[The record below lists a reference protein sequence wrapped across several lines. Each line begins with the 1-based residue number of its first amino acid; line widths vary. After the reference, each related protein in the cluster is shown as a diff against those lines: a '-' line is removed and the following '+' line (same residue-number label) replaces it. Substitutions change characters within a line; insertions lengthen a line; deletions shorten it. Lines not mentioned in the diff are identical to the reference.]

1 MEIQRIDGIINES
14 WMAQRLGKVTASRLS
29 DVIAKT
35 KTGVSTSRQNYLIQ
49 LVSERLTGKKGDSF
63 VNQAMLDGIERE
75 GLARQLY
82 MQSKS
87 VSVTEVG
94 FFDHPTI
101 AMSGASPDG
110 AVNAE
115 EDGKYVGLI
124 EIKCPIETTHTNTLI
139 SKSVPSKY
147 MPQIQW
153 QMASVSPNV
162 KWCDFISYNPN
173 FPDTMQLF
181 VARVERDDSYIAEL
195 ETEVIKFLDEV
206 NQTILKLKE

>member
-1 MEIQRIDGIINES
+1 MIEQRTDE
-14 WMAQRLGKVTASRLS
+14 WFQQRLGKVTASRIS

-35 KTGVSTSRQNYLIQ
+35 KTGVSTSRQNYLVQ

-75 GLARQLY
+75 SAARELY
-82 MQSKS
+82 MQTRG

-94 FFDHPTI
+94 FFDHPI
-101 AMSGASPDG
+101 IKNSGASPDG

-115 EDGKYVGLI
+115 EEGKYAGLI
-124 EIKCPIETTHTNTLI
+124 EIKCPIETTHTNTLM

-147 MPQIQW
+147 IPQIQW

-162 KWCDFISYNPN
+162 KWVDFISFNPN
-173 FPDTMQLF
+173 FPVELQLF
-181 VARVERDDSYIAEL
+181 VARVNRDNDYIAEL
-195 ETEVIKFLDEV
+195 EAEVIKFLDEV
-206 NQTILKLKE
+206 EQTIIKLNE

>member
-1 MEIQRIDGIINES
+1 MIEQRTEE
-14 WMAQRLGKVTASRLS
+14 WFQQRLGKVTASRIS

-75 GLARQLY
+75 SAARELY
-82 MQSKS
+82 ERTRG

-94 FFDHPTI
+94 FFDHPI
-101 AMSGASPDG
+101 IKNSGASPDG

-115 EDGKYVGLI
+115 EDGKYAGLI
-124 EIKCPIETTHTNTLI
+124 EIKCPIETTHTNTLM
-139 SKSVPSKY
+139 SKEVPSKY
-147 MPQIQW
+147 KSQIQW

-162 KWCDFISYNPN
+162 KWVDFISYNPN

-181 VARVERDDSYIAEL
+181 VARVDRDDTYIAEL
-195 ETEVIKFLDEV
+195 EAEVIKFLDEV
-206 NQTILKLKE
+206 DQTIIKLKE

>member
-1 MEIQRIDGIINES
+1 MIEQRTEAWFQS
-14 WMAQRLGKVTASRLS
+14 RLGKVTASRIS

-63 VNQAMLDGIERE
+63 VNQYMLDGIERE
-75 GLARQLY
+75 PIAKALY
-82 MQSKS
+82 EKLHN
-87 VSVTEVG
+87 VTVTDVG

-115 EDGKYVGLI
+115 IEGKFAGLI
-124 EIKCPIETTHTNTLI
+124 EIKCPIETTHTNTLM
-139 SKSVPSKY
+139 SKTVPNKY
-147 MPQIQW
+147 IPQIQW

-162 KWCDFISYNPN
+162 KWVDFISFNPN
-173 FPDTMQLF
+173 FPDTMQIF
-181 VARVERDDSYIAEL
+181 VSRVERDNAYIAEL

-206 NQTILKLKE
+206 DQTILKLKE

>member
-1 MEIQRIDGIINES
+1 MIEQRTDE
-14 WMAQRLGKVTASRLS
+14 WFQQRLGKVTASRIS

-35 KTGVSTSRQNYLIQ
+35 KTGVSTSRQNYLVQ

-75 GLARQLY
+75 SSARELY
-82 MQSKS
+82 MRTRG

-115 EDGKYVGLI
+115 EEGKYIGLI
-124 EIKCPIETTHTNTLI
+124 EIKCPLETTHTNTLM

-147 MPQIQW
+147 IPQMQW
-153 QMASVSPNV
+153 QLACTGA
-162 KWCDFISYNPN
+162 KWVDFVSYNPN
-173 FPDTMQLF
+173 FPMELQLF
-181 VARVERDDSYIAEL
+181 VARVDRDDTYIGEL
-195 ETEVIKFLDEV
+195 EAEVIKFLDEV
-206 NQTILKLKE
+206 EQIIIKLKG

>member
-1 MEIQRIDGIINES
+1 MDQRTDE
-14 WMAQRLGKVTASRLS
+14 WYQARLSKVTASRMS
-29 DVIAKT
+29 DVLAKT
-35 KTGVSTSRQNYLIQ
+35 KTGYSISRQNYLVQ
-49 LVSERLTGKKGDSF
+49 LVTERLTGQKADSF
-63 VNQAMLDGIERE
+63 FMNQAMQDGVDRE
-75 GLARQLY
+75 PIARKLY
-82 MQSKS
+82 E
-87 VSVTEVG
+87 VLNDVIVTEVG

-110 AVNAE
+110 AVNSK

-162 KWCDFISYNPN
+162 KWVDFVSYNPN

-181 VARVERDDSYIAEL
+181 VARVERDNAYIAEL
-195 ETEVIKFLDEV
+195 EAEVIKFLEEV
-206 NQTILKLKE
+206 DQTILKLKG

>member
-1 MEIQRIDGIINES
+1 MIEQRTDE
-14 WMAQRLGKVTASRLS
+14 WFQQRLGKVTASRIS

-35 KTGVSTSRQNYLIQ
+35 KTGVSTSRQNYLVQ

-75 GLARQLY
+75 SAARELY
-82 MQSKS
+82 MRTRG

-115 EDGKYVGLI
+115 EEGKYAGLI
-124 EIKCPIETTHTNTLI
+124 EIKCPIETTHTNTLM

-147 MPQIQW
+147 VPQIQW

-162 KWCDFISYNPN
+162 KWCDFISFNPN

-181 VARVERDDSYIAEL
+181 VARVERDNAYIAEL
-195 ETEVIKFLDEV
+195 EAEVIKFLDEV
-206 NQTILKLKE
+206 EQTIIKLKE

>member
-1 MEIQRIDGIINES
+1 MIEQRTDE
-14 WMAQRLGKVTASRLS
+14 WFQQRLGKVTASRIS

-35 KTGVSTSRQNYLIQ
+35 KTGVSTSRQNYLVQ

-75 GLARQLY
+75 SAARELY
-82 MQSKS
+82 ERTRG

-94 FFDHPTI
+94 FFDHPVI
-101 AMSGASPDG
+101 KNSGASPDG

-115 EDGKYVGLI
+115 EDGKYAGLI
-124 EIKCPIETTHTNTLI
+124 EIKCPIETTHTNTLM

-162 KWCDFISYNPN
+162 KWVDFISFNPN

-181 VARVERDDSYIAEL
+181 VARVERDNDYIAEL
-195 ETEVIKFLDEV
+195 EAEVVKFLEEV
-206 NQTILKLKE
+206 EQTIIKLKE

>member
-1 MEIQRIDGIINES
+1 MIEQRTEE
-14 WMAQRLGKVTASRLS
+14 WFQQRLGKVTASRIS

-35 KTGVSTSRQNYLIQ
+35 KTGVSTSRQNYLVQ

-75 GLARQLY
+75 SAARELY
-82 MQSKS
+82 MRTRG

-94 FFDHPTI
+94 FFDHPVI
-101 AMSGASPDG
+101 KNSGASPDG

-115 EDGKYVGLI
+115 EDGKYAGLI
-124 EIKCPIETTHTNTLI
+124 EIKCPIETTHTNTLM

-147 MPQIQW
+147 IPQIQW

-162 KWCDFISYNPN
+162 KWCDFISFNPN

-181 VARVERDDSYIAEL
+181 VARVERDNAYIAEL
-195 ETEVIKFLDEV
+195 EAEVIKFLDEV
-206 NQTILKLKE
+206 DQTILKLKE

>member
-1 MEIQRIDGIINES
+1 MIEQRTEE
-14 WMAQRLGKVTASRLS
+14 WFQQRLGKVTASRIS

-35 KTGVSTSRQNYLIQ
+35 KTGVSTSRQNYLVQ

-75 GLARQLY
+75 SAARELY
-82 MQSKS
+82 ERTRG

-110 AVNAE
+110 AVNSE
-115 EDGKYVGLI
+115 EEGKYAGLI
-124 EIKCPIETTHTNTLI
+124 EIKCPIETTHTNTLM

-147 MPQIQW
+147 IPQMQW
-153 QMASVSPNV
+153 QLACTGA
-162 KWCDFISYNPN
+162 KWVDFVSYNPN
-173 FPDTMQLF
+173 FPEELQLF
-181 VARVERDDSYIAEL
+181 VARVDRDDTYIGEL
-195 ETEVIKFLDEV
+195 EAEVIKFLDEV
-206 NQTILKLKE
+206 EQTIIKLKE

>member
-1 MEIQRIDGIINES
+1 MEMQRIDGIINES

>member
-1 MEIQRIDGIINES
+1 MIEQRTDE
-14 WMAQRLGKVTASRLS
+14 WFQQRLGKVTASRIS

-35 KTGVSTSRQNYLIQ
+35 KTGVSTSRQNYLVQ

-75 GLARQLY
+75 SAARELY
-82 MQSKS
+82 MRTRG

-115 EDGKYVGLI
+115 EEGKYIGLI
-124 EIKCPIETTHTNTLI
+124 EIKCPIETTHTNTLM

-147 MPQIQW
+147 IPQMQW
-153 QMASVSPNV
+153 QLACTNARWV
-162 KWCDFISYNPN
+162 DFVSYNPN
-173 FPDTMQLF
+173 FPEELQLF
-181 VARVERDDSYIAEL
+181 VTRVDRDDTYIGEL
-195 ETEVIKFLDEV
+195 EAEVIKFLDEV
-206 NQTILKLKE
+206 EQTIIKLKE

>member
-1 MEIQRIDGIINES
+1 MIEQRTEE
-14 WMAQRLGKVTASRLS
+14 WFQQRLGKVTASRIS

-35 KTGVSTSRQNYLIQ
+35 KTGVSTSRQNYLVQ

-75 GLARQLY
+75 SAARELY
-82 MQSKS
+82 MRTRG

-115 EDGKYVGLI
+115 EDGKYAGLI
-124 EIKCPIETTHTNTLI
+124 EIKCPIESTHTSTLM

-147 MPQIQW
+147 IPQMQW
-153 QMASVSPNV
+153 QLACTGA
-162 KWCDFISYNPN
+162 KWVDFVSYNPN
-173 FPDTMQLF
+173 FPMELQLF
-181 VARVERDDSYIAEL
+181 VARVDRDDTYIGEL
-195 ETEVIKFLDEV
+195 EAEVIKFLDEV
-206 NQTILKLKE
+206 EQTIIKLKE

>member
-1 MEIQRIDGIINES
+1 MEAQRIDGVVNES

-75 GLARQLY
+75 SAARELY
-82 MQSKS
+82 ERTRG

-94 FFDHPTI
+94 FFDHPI
-101 AMSGASPDG
+101 IKNSGASPDG

-115 EDGKYVGLI
+115 EDGKYAGLI

-147 MPQIQW
+147 IPQMQW
-153 QMASVSPNV
+153 QLACTGA
-162 KWCDFISYNPN
+162 KWVDFVSYNPN
-173 FPDTMQLF
+173 FPGEELQLF
-181 VARVERDDSYIAEL
+181 VARVDRDDTYIAEL
-195 ETEVIKFLDEV
+195 EAEVIKFLDEV
-206 NQTILKLKE
+206 DQTILKLKG

>member
-1 MEIQRIDGIINES
+1 MEQRSEEWFN
-14 WMAQRLGKVTASRLS
+14 ARLGKVTASRIS

-35 KTGVSTSRQNYLIQ
+35 KTGVSTSRQNYLVQ
-49 LVSERLTGKKGDSF
+49 LVSERLTGKKGESF

-75 GLARQLY
+75 SAARELY
-82 MQSKS
+82 MQTRG

-94 FFDHPTI
+94 FFDHPVI
-101 AMSGASPDG
+101 KNSGASPDG

-115 EDGKYVGLI
+115 EEGKYAGLI
-124 EIKCPIETTHTNTLI
+124 EIKCPIETTHTNTLM

-147 MPQIQW
+147 ISQIQW

-162 KWCDFISYNPN
+162 KWCDFISFNPN

-181 VARVERDDSYIAEL
+181 VARVDRDDAYIAEL
-195 ETEVIKFLDEV
+195 EAEVIKFLDEV
-206 NQTILKLKE
+206 EQTIIKLKE